1 MYRYIIYFRHNIKL
15 NSLKGGLR
23 HLWIWI
29 ILGLAFVLFLGS
41 LKDGAVD
48 MDTGFFDDET
58 DDDEDDLLEEFLL
71 LDLLDEEDEE
81 R

>member
-1 MYRYIIYFRHNIKL
+1 ML
-15 NSLKGGLR
+15 
-23 HLWIWI
+23 
-29 ILGLAFVLFLGS
+29 ILSS
-41 LKDGAVD
+41 LKDGAADVN
-48 MDTGFFDDET
+48 TGFLGDEM

>member
-1 MYRYIIYFRHNIKL
+1 M
-15 NSLKGGLR
+15 
-23 HLWIWI
+23 
-29 ILGLAFVLFLGS
+29 GLAFVLILGS

-48 MDTGFFDDET
+48 VDNGFFGDET

-71 LDLLDEEDEE
+71 LDLLDEDDEE